1 MTTFDVQAVREHFPA
16 LKQPQVFLDNAG
28 GSQIL
33 GDVADSIRE
42 YLYTNNVQLGATY
55 KAGTQSTDAY
65 NAGVKAAA
73 DYVNASPDEI
83 GMCPYHVSSVFL

>member
-33 GDVADSIRE
+33 GDVADS
-42 YLYTNNVQLGATY
+42 
-55 KAGTQSTDAY
+55 
-65 NAGVKAAA
+65 
-73 DYVNASPDEI
+73 YVCSFDK
-83 GMCPYHVSSVFL
+83 YHVVQ